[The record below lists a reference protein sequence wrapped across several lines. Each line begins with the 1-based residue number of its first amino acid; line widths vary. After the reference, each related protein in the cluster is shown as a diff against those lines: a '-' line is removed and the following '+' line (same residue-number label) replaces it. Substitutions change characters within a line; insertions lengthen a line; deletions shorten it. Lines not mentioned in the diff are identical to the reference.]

1 MKYLFYFLIISFFL
15 TITISFSSFSF
26 AQEPSESPVGAPKTL
41 EEAKTIGERIF
52 TDFPEALK
60 NSWQEALGVWGEVL
74 DWFKN
79 LWDSYISSWFW
90 NIWNK
95 TSSFLGKEVEIRKPE
110 VKEEFEKEK
119 KEIKEEIKVEVP
131 KIGESIWQRFKE
143 LIK

>member
-1 MKYLFYFLIISFFL
+1 MRYLLVFSIIYLLLIIA
-15 TITISFSSFSF
+15 IPFSF
-26 AQEPSESPVGAPKTL
+26 AQEPSEPLMGAPKTL

-52 TDFPEALK
+52 TDFPKALK
-60 NSWQEALGVWGEVL
+60 NSWQEALAVWGEVL

-119 KEIKEEIKVEVP
+119 KEMKEEIKVEVP